1 MCNMTTRNPGPGFQR
16 VTHERPLIEQQIDA
30 YRMQGKLAEPAICPQ
45 CNAVFHKGR
54 WQWMPVPAAAHH
66 QICPACHRQN
76 DGYPAGYVSLSGAF
90 FDAHREEILRVVHK
104 HEQRE
109 RGEHPLK
116 RIMAIEQQGDA
127 TLVTTTDIHLARG
140 IAEAVHHAYQGELE
154 LHYNPRENQLRAY
167 WQR

>member
-1 MCNMTTRNPGPGFQR
+1 MTTRNPGPGFQR
-16 VTHERPLIEQQIDA
+16 VTHERPLIEQQIGA
-30 YRMQGKLAEPAICPQ
+30 YRMQGKLAEPAVCPQ

-90 FDAHREEILRVVHK
+90 FDAYREEVLRVVRN
-104 HEQRE
+104 HEQHE
-109 RGEHPLK
+109 RTEHPLK

-140 IAEAVHHAYQGELE
+140 IGEAVHHAYHGELE
-154 LHYNPRENQLRAY
+154 LHYNPGENQLRAY